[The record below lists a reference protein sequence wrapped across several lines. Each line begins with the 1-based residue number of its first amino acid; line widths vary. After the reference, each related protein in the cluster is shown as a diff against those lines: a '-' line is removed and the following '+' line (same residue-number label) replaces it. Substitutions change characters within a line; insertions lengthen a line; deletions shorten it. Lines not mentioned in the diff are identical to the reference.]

1 MAYTQQPVPV
11 QVQVSDPTTS
21 NPDSTIGNLIGGRS
35 LEALIAEL
43 HGKYYTQTYRGNVF
57 HGTTAAAGVLIP
69 VSNTTGPT
77 FALWNPAGNN
87 KNFELIA
94 AYYGWVSTTGAPA
107 NIGYANL
114 SGAGAAVGGTGSPIT
129 AATFGTPVN
138 GLLGLGKKSTSLFVP
153 GTATLTA
160 AGTLIGTNGMS
171 QLTTTG
177 AAITVGW
184 FSLMEWFD
192 GTLIVPPGNFLYPV
206 SENTAELCVFDI
218 RWVWAEVPQ

>member
-35 LEALIAEL
+35 LEALVSEL

-69 VSNTTGPT
+69 VSNTTSPT
-77 FALWNPAGNN
+77 FGIWNPAGNT
-87 KNFELIA
+87 KNVELIA

-114 SGAGAAVGGTGSPIT
+114 TSAGAGVATGGAVT

-138 GLLGLGKKSTSLFVP
+138 GLLGAGKTSTVKFIP
-153 GTATLTA
+153 ATATLTA
-160 AGTLIGTNGMS
+160 AGTLVGTNGMS

-177 AAITVGW
+177 ASTSIGFFTL
-184 FSLMEWFD
+184 SEWFD
-192 GTLIVPPGNFLYPV
+192 GSIIIPPGNFFYPI
-206 SENTAELCVFDI
+206 SANTAELSVFDI
-218 RWVWAEVPQ
+218 RWVWAEVPV